1 MPPVGR
7 AVWTSPVDL
16 HLARLMPPTQFAT
29 ETILE
34 ALIDRLESA
43 LDLAVSGRV
52 ETEFPR
58 IASLCRNAAALA
70 EAGAIIR
77 DPDA

>member
-7 AVWTSPVDL
+7 AVWTSPVEPRL
-16 HLARLMPPTQFAT
+16 GRLMPPTQSAT
-29 ETILE
+29 EKILE
-34 ALIDRLESA
+34 ALADRLEAA
-43 LDLAVSGRV
+43 LDLVASGGV
-52 ETEFPR
+52 ETELPR
-58 IASLCRNAAALA
+58 IANLCRDAAALA

>member
-7 AVWTSPVDL
+7 AAWTSPVEPRL
-16 HLARLMPPTQFAT
+16 RRLMPPTQSAT
-29 ETILE
+29 NAILE
-34 ALIDRLESA
+34 ALTGRLESA
-43 LDLAVSGRV
+43 LDLAVSGDV
-52 ETEFPR
+52 ETELPR
-58 IASLCRNAAALA
+58 IASLCRDAAALA